1 MSGDPTRPQVDIL
14 AALVSEARVA
24 QARAYAPYS
33 GFHVGAALL
42 TRSGRVFVGCNVENA
57 SYPAGI
63 CAERTALV
71 SMIAAGE
78 REPVAMAI
86 VTPGKRGGSPCGI
99 CRQTMSEFAR
109 DMPIA
114 LVGVSEGVEA
124 RRDTRLAAL
133 LPDAFDFEPEHD
145 PRARKGPAQVP

>member
-1 MSGDPTRPQVDIL
+1 MSAEPTPPEIDVL
-14 AALVSEARVA
+14 AALVPEARVA

-42 TRSGRVFVGCNVENA
+42 TRSGKVFVGCNVENA

-63 CAERTALV
+63 CAERTAIV
-71 SMIAAGE
+71 AMIAAGE
-78 REPVAMAI
+78 RDPVAMAI

-99 CRQTMSEFAR
+99 CRQTLSEFAR

-145 PRARKGPAQVP
+145 PRARNSV

>member
-1 MSGDPTRPQVDIL
+1 MSGGPTRPQVDIL

-114 LVGVSEGVEA
+114 LVGVSEGAEA

-145 PRARKGPAQVP
+145 PRARKGP

>member
-1 MSGDPTRPQVDIL
+1 VSGDPTRPQVDIL

-24 QARAYAPYS
+24 QGRAYAPYS

-78 REPVAMAI
+78 RDPVAMAI

-145 PRARKGPAQVP
+145 PRARKGP

>member
-1 MSGDPTRPQVDIL
+1 VSGEPTRPQVDLL
-14 AALVSEARVA
+14 AALVAEARVA

-42 TRSGRVFVGCNVENA
+42 TKSGRVFVGCNVENA

-63 CAERTALV
+63 CAERTAIV

-78 REPVAMAI
+78 RDPVAMAI

-99 CRQTMSEFAR
+99 CRQTLSEFAR

-114 LVGVSEGVEA
+114 LVGVDGDKEA

-145 PRARKGPAQVP
+145 PRSRKSP